1 MTHAFVTMSG
11 VATDET
17 TIEIES
23 KLTQIRWIVFGERV
37 QNTFLSTPD
46 WDIPFVQNMSPI
58 ILNKTYPIWCKSR
71 SDLIGIII
79 PTWIRITSNLHFSW

>member
-46 WDIPFVQNMSPI
+46 WEIPFVKNPTSVIFNKIDPI
-58 ILNKTYPIWCKSR
+58 RCECRY
-71 SDLIGIII
+71 DVIGIII
-79 PTWIRITSNLHFSW
+79 PAWIRISSNRCLRW